1 LPGRSFIIV
10 PNGGIIMT
18 FQDAEIRAM
27 VALGVPR
34 NIIAYWEKGGGIGKT
49 YAPIVAKV
57 LGKKLEEVLYP
68 AEKNGGTA
76 ASA

>member
-1 LPGRSFIIV
+1 
-10 PNGGIIMT
+10 MT

-68 AEKNGGTA
+68 KEENNGTA
-76 ASA
+76 GAA

>member
-1 LPGRSFIIV
+1 
-10 PNGGIIMT
+10 MT

-68 AEKNGGTA
+68 EDKNGKA